1 LVEIGDQCWF
11 RENLRAED
19 FANGEAIPT
28 GDGSAFNAAG
38 SAGTPFV
45 AEHTTA
51 SAAAVGLL
59 YNYYAAADAQNIC
72 PTGWHV
78 PLDVEFMEMEAF
90 LGMPADELDQDG
102 GYRGY
107 DEQIGPMIRDDVNWD
122 GTNTSGWSGL
132 PGGSIYHSYSPNNT
146 NNAFWW
152 TIGDATSETYA
163 WMRHTYVGGQDIERN
178 DRPKSY
184 ALSIRCLKGVS
195 GCTDAGAC
203 NYNSEATTD
212 NGTCEYT
219 SCVGCMDNTAC
230 NFDPTATINN
240 AAACIAPGST
250 GASCDDGDP
259 FTFNDVIDETGC
271 TCAGTP
277 MVAADGT
284 GPCAGAN
291 TLTYDGHD
299 YTLVEIGT
307 QCWFAENL
315 QADSYRN
322 GATIPYRP
330 IAADWAAM
338 TVGAQVEVNGDA
350 ALVADHGRLYNSYA
364 VIDGRGL
371 CPTGWHVP
379 TDANW
384 TTLMDGLGGLS
395 TAGAAL
401 KSTAN
406 DSPAWNGSNAAG
418 FFGLPSGHRGDDGS
432 YDNFDV
438 RGLWWSSTLSG
449 YNDSYWYYRLS
460 DSDAAERNQ
469 NGTPGSGLL
478 VRCLKN

>member
-1 LVEIGDQCWF
+1 MARRKARLTLPIPL
-11 RENLRAED
+11 NL
-19 FANGEAIPT
+19 
-28 GDGSAFNAAG
+28 
-38 SAGTPFV
+38 
-45 AEHTTA
+45 
-51 SAAAVGLL
+51 
-59 YNYYAAADAQNIC
+59 
-72 PTGWHV
+72 
-78 PLDVEFMEMEAF
+78 
-90 LGMPADELDQDG
+90 
-102 GYRGY
+102 
-107 DEQIGPMIRDDVNWD
+107 
-122 GTNTSGWSGL
+122 
-132 PGGSIYHSYSPNNT
+132 
-146 NNAFWW
+146 
-152 TIGDATSETYA
+152 
-163 WMRHTYVGGQDIERN
+163 
-178 DRPKSY
+178 
-184 ALSIRCLKGVS
+184 
-195 GCTDAGAC
+195 
-203 NYNSEATTD
+203 
-212 NGTCEYT
+212 
-219 SCVGCMDNTAC
+219 
-230 NFDPTATINN
+230 
-240 AAACIAPGST
+240 
-250 GASCDDGDP
+250 
-259 FTFNDVIDETGC
+259 
-271 TCAGTP
+271 
-277 MVAADGT
+277 AADGT

-322 GATIPYRP
+322 GATIPHRP
-330 IAADWAAM
+330 VAADWAAM
-338 TVGAQVEVNGDA
+338 TVGAQVAVNGDE

-384 TTLMDGLGGLS
+384 TSLMDGLGGLS
-395 TAGAAL
+395 TAGTAL

-418 FFGLPSGHRGDDGS
+418 FFGLPSGNRGDDGS